1 MSRAQCDDQDLPNGN
16 PRFFKTSIWQL
27 LQELFQPRCPSQH
40 QIWIWYNS
48 FNYITLNVRDSCKR
62 GVASN
67 PIKTTPIVLGWWRK
81 CNLRKFMNLH
91 WLVRFPHWWVPGQL
105 KASMWSIWAKWAVEK
120 QGCNLEMGGGVGLID
135 PPTDLIETVSAHF
148 YTGDIFGYSD
158 IFLSRILTK
167 TKC

>member
-1 MSRAQCDDQDLPNGN
+1 MQ
-16 PRFFKTSIWQL
+16 FEEIY
-27 LQELFQPRCPSQH
+27 ELALVGSVSTLVGARPVKSKYVVNPSQ
-40 QIWIWYNS
+40 
-48 FNYITLNVRDSCKR
+48 V
-62 GVASN
+62 
-67 PIKTTPIVLGWWRK
+67 
-81 CNLRKFMNLH
+81 
-91 WLVRFPHWWVPGQL
+91 
-105 KASMWSIWAKWAVEK
+105 VEK